1 MNPEIVRP
9 NLVGLGEV
17 LWDVFP
23 DAAHFGGAPANFAC
37 HAAGLGGDAWVVSAV
52 GRDKLGDDALASLSA
67 KNVHTLLLQRNDHPT
82 GTVTVTLDAAKQAS
96 YVFAADPAWDHIAWN
111 QSLALLAKKCKAVCF
126 GSLAQR
132 APESRRTVREFLE
145 NTSADCL
152 RIFDV
157 NLRQNFYSRE
167 IIESSL
173 GFANVFK
180 LNNDE
185 VPVVA
190 DLLGLPKD
198 EKAFVLAVA
207 QRFDLH
213 TVALTRGAAGSLV
226 WHKGQYD
233 EKTAPKVAVV
243 DTVGAGDS
251 FTATLVIGLLR
262 GEDLSRIH
270 QRAVDVAAFVC
281 TKAGATPELLPEFK
295 L

>member
-9 NLVGLGEV
+9 NIVGLGEV

-23 DAAHFGGAPANFAC
+23 EAAHFGGAPANFAC

-52 GRDKLGDDALASLSA
+52 GRDQLGDDALASLSN
-67 KNVHTLLLQRNDHPT
+67 KHVHTLLLQRNDHPT

-111 QSLALLAKKCKAVCF
+111 ESLALLARKCKAVCF
-126 GSLAQR
+126 GTLAQR
-132 APESRRTVREFLE
+132 APVSRRTVREFLE
-145 NTSADCL
+145 NTSPDCL

-157 NLRQNFYSRE
+157 NLRQNFFSRE
-167 IIESSL
+167 IVESSL

-180 LNNDE
+180 LNNEE

-190 DLLGLPKD
+190 ELLGLPTD
-198 EKAFVLAVA
+198 EKAFVLSVA
-207 QRFDLH
+207 QRFDLR
-213 TVALTRGAAGSLV
+213 TVALTRGSAGSLI
-226 WHKGQYD
+226 WHKGVYD
-233 EKTAPKVAVV
+233 EKKAPKVAVV

-251 FTATLVIGLLR
+251 FTAALAIGLLR
-262 GEDLSRIH
+262 GEDLSRLH

-281 TKAGATPELLPEFK
+281 TKAGATPELLPDFK
-295 L
+295 R